1 MSARTVF
8 ITGGAAGIGRRTA
21 LSFAAK
27 GWTVGVYDIDED
39 GLATL
44 AEEVRPL
51 AGELVT
57 GRLDVTDAEAFEKA
71 VGSFTEHTGGRL
83 DVLVNN
89 AGILLGGSFEDID
102 VAAHHKE
109 IEINTKGVVNGCH
122 AAFPFLKGTPG
133 ATVVNMS
140 SASAIYGQADL
151 ANYSATKFFV
161 RGLTEALDIEWAS
174 FDIRVVA
181 IWPLFVE
188 TAMTTNLRT
197 GSTDSLGIRLGPQD
211 VADKILEAVEPP
223 KARQL
228 VHQVHYPVGLQ
239 TTALTLGSRFSP
251 AWLTRVVNKRIAG
264 H

>member
-27 GWTVGVYDIDED
+27 GWTVGAYDIDED
-39 GLATL
+39 GLRSL
-44 AEEVRPL
+44 AEEARPL
-51 AGELVT
+51 GGEVVT
-57 GRLDVTDAEAFEKA
+57 GRLDVTAAEAFEKA
-71 VGSFTEHTGGRL
+71 VTSFTEQTGGRL

-102 VAAHHKE
+102 VDKHHRE
-109 IEINTKGVVNGCH
+109 IEINVKGVVNGCH
-122 AAFPFLKGTPG
+122 AAFPFLKATPG

-188 TAMTTNLRT
+188 TAMTANLRT

-223 KARQL
+223 KARRL
-228 VHQVHYPVGLQ
+228 IHQVHFPVGFQ

-251 AWLTRVVNKRIAG
+251 AWLTRVVNKRIVG